1 MAQLTAD
8 RYFTQIQASTAAIAA
23 LVDGGDLSLPV
34 PTCPEWTLRHLAT
47 HVGRA
52 HRWAAAITASRSAQ
66 FIPFRE
72 VPDGRI
78 PDDRAQ
84 QAAWLTAGAERVIGA
99 VRDAGDDPVWAFGEM
114 APAGFWGRR
123 MCHETVVHAADAQL
137 AAGQPPG
144 LPADVAAD
152 TIDEWLTVMS
162 GPVLGRPDPR
172 AAGLPQG
179 RALRVRATDPGLAD
193 PASWRVSHDGGV
205 VIVARG
211 PAGDQDADGTGA
223 GPADLELSGPA
234 ARLLLLLVRRASVAQ
249 ATDGPDPV
257 TVRGDQA
264 LLTQWLAETIF

>member
-23 LVDGGDLSLPV
+23 LVDGGDLSLRV
-34 PTCPEWTLRHLAT
+34 PTCPEWTLRQLAT

-52 HRWAAAITASRSAQ
+52 HRWAAAIAATRSAQ

-84 QAAWLTAGAERVIGA
+84 QAAWLTAGADRVTSA
-99 VRDAGDDPVWAFGEM
+99 VRDAGDDPVWTFGGM
-114 APAGFWGRR
+114 APASFWGRR
-123 MCHETVVHAADAQL
+123 MCHETLVHAADAQL
-137 AAGQPPG
+137 TAGQPPG

-152 TIDEWLTVMS
+152 AIDEWLTVIH
-162 GPVLGRPDPR
+162 GLVPGQPDPR
-172 AAGLPQG
+172 AAGLPPG
-179 RALRVRATDPGLAD
+179 RALRVRATDAGLAGA
-193 PASWRVSHDGGV
+193 ASWRVSHDGGV
-205 VIVARG
+205 VSVAPG
-211 PAGDQDADGTGA
+211 PAGDGDRSAAGT
-223 GPADLELSGPA
+223 GPADLELAGPA
-234 ARLLLLLVRRASVAQ
+234 GRLLLLLVRRASVAV
-249 ATDGPDPV
+249 ATAGPDPV